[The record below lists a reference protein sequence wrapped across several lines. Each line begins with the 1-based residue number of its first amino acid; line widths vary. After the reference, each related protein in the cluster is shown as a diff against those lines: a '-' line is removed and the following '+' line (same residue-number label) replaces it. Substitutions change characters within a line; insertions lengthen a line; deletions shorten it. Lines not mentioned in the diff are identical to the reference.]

1 MRPRRDVGA
10 EPPLVVDLANRG
22 NAERMAL
29 RVEGSFTVKADRGA
43 VWASLLSSEM
53 LASCIPGCEGLQLL
67 EDDSYEVSLTAG
79 VGPIRAT
86 YTGRITLSDKIEP
99 ESFRMLFTGQGSAGS
114 VRGEGSVT
122 LVEAGDETE
131 IRVVGDAQVTG
142 AIARVGQRLMGSA
155 SKMLMNQFF
164 GCAKGKIEDSK
175 Q

>member
-1 MRPRRDVGA
+1 M
-10 EPPLVVDLANRG
+10 VDLANRE
-22 NAERMAL
+22 NAERMAV
-29 RVEGSFTVKADRGA
+29 RVEGSFTVGADRGT
-43 VWASLLSSEM
+43 VWASLLSSEI
-53 LASCIPGCEGLQLL
+53 LESCIPGCEGLQPL
-67 EDDSYEVSLTAG
+67 EEDSYEVSLTAG

-86 YTGRITLSDKIEP
+86 YTGRIALSDKIEP

-114 VRGEGSVT
+114 VRGEGTVT

-155 SKMLMNQFF
+155 SRMLMNQFF
-164 GCAKGKIEDSK
+164 ACAKAKIEESK

>member
-1 MRPRRDVGA
+1 M
-10 EPPLVVDLANRG
+10 ANRE
-22 NAERMAL
+22 NAERMAV
-29 RVEGSFTVKADRGA
+29 RVEGSFTVGADRGT

-53 LASCIPGCEGLQLL
+53 LASCIPGCEGLQPL

-86 YTGRITLSDKIEP
+86 YAGRIALSDKIEP

-114 VRGEGSVT
+114 VRGEGTVT

-155 SKMLMNQFF
+155 SRMLMNQFF
-164 GCAKGKIEDSK
+164 ACAKAKIEESK

>member
-1 MRPRRDVGA
+1 M
-10 EPPLVVDLANRG
+10 VDLANRE

-29 RVEGSFTVKADRGA
+29 RVEGSFIVGADRGT
-43 VWASLLSSEM
+43 VWASLLSSEI

-79 VGPIRAT
+79 VGPVRAT
-86 YTGRITLSDKIEP
+86 YTGRIALSDKIEP

-114 VRGEGSVT
+114 VRGEGTLT
-122 LVEAGDETE
+122 LVEAAEETE

-142 AIARVGQRLMGSA
+142 AIARVGQRLLGSA

-164 GCAKGKIEDSK
+164 ACAKAKIEDPK

>member
-1 MRPRRDVGA
+1 M
-10 EPPLVVDLANRG
+10 VDLASRE

-29 RVEGSFTVKADRGA
+29 RVEGSFTVRADRET
-43 VWASLLSSEM
+43 VWAALLSSEM
-53 LASCIPGCEGLQLL
+53 LAACIPGCEDLQLL
-67 EDDSYEVSLTAG
+67 EDDTYEVSLTAG
-79 VGPIRAT
+79 VGPVRAA
-86 YTGRITLSDKIEP
+86 YRGRIALSDKIEP

-114 VRGEGSVT
+114 VRGEGALT

-142 AIARVGQRLMGSA
+142 AIARVGQRLLGSA

-164 GCAKGKIEDSK
+164 ACAKAKIEDSK